1 MKEILKKGDRL
12 EKPRTVSVP
21 LRRDVYDW
29 LSSIA
34 AIELC
39 PVSRIIRALV
49 EDAFDYGVHPVPSE
63 VTGYADE

>member
-21 LRRDVYDW
+21 LRRDVYNW

-34 AIELC
+34 AVEHC
-39 PVSRIIRALV
+39 SVSRVIRALV
-49 EDAFDYGVHPVPSE
+49 EDAFDYGEHPADPE
-63 VTGYADE
+63 VTDNE